1 FQRDS
6 LVGRVVAVPEV
17 SGGEFLEVE
26 PLTGKRLIIPFSKHF
41 VGKVDIG
48 DRRIELT
55 EEYELP

>member
-1 FQRDS
+1 
-6 LVGRVVAVPEV
+6 LVGRVVAVPEG

-26 PLTGKRLIIPFSKHF
+26 SPTGERLIIPFSKHF
-41 VGKVDIG
+41 VGKVEVG